1 MSDGDDNLIKIPF
14 RGAAPAQAATLI
26 AAASPPPP
34 DSWVLEVPFSDAD
47 VILSGRR
54 ATARTETAD
63 EVD

>member
-34 DSWVLEVPFSDAD
+34 GSWVLEVPFSDAD
-47 VILSGRR
+47 VIPDP
-54 ATARTETAD
+54 D
-63 EVD
+63 EDDLAKEGNGED